1 MSTIPRLKPKKFPF
15 SMNMKTKEVIN
26 NLRSFTS
33 NNCNTT
39 LDPKLCEDIRY
50 LCDEVERFSREVV
63 KANDFMDEDYITIER
78 YKKKLENCQNKL
90 SNYEPF

>member
-1 MSTIPRLKPKKFPF
+1 
-15 SMNMKTKEVIN
+15 MKTNKEVIN
-26 NLRSFTS
+26 RLREFTQ

-50 LCDEVERFSREVV
+50 LCDEVERFSREIV
-63 KANDFMDEDYITIER
+63 KANDHMDEDYITIQK
-78 YKKKLENCQNKL
+78 YKRKLERCETKL

>member
-1 MSTIPRLKPKKFPF
+1 
-15 SMNMKTKEVIN
+15 MKTNKEVISR
-26 NLRSFTS
+26 LREFTQ

-50 LCDEVERFSREVV
+50 LCDEVDRFGEQMLLM
-63 KANDFMDEDYITIER
+63 NEYGDEDYITIQK
-78 YKKKLENCQNKL
+78 YKSKLERCQAKL

>member
-1 MSTIPRLKPKKFPF
+1 
-15 SMNMKTKEVIN
+15 MKTNKEVVDR
-26 NLRSFTS
+26 LREFTN

-50 LCDEVERFSREVV
+50 LCDEVERYNKEVV
-63 KANDFMDEDYITIER
+63 KANNFMDEDHITIQR
-78 YKKKLENCQNKL
+78 YKKKLENCQKKL